1 MNQEGLTMSSIS
13 GISGASSAW
22 SDMSAM
28 RSQMQAKMFAKAD
41 ADGSGGVD
49 QTELQ
54 GVLDVVAE
62 KTGVANSSSTAEL
75 FSKMDADSDGSLSSD
90 ELAEG
95 MQGMMPP
102 PPGGGGSDGSDDLF
116 AKVDAD
122 GDSLVSKVEMQI
134 FLAKMTSGD
143 EADSATASTDT
154 TESDELFAKLDS
166 DGDGSLSQSEF
177 DAGRPEA
184 GEQTA
189 QAAGGAPPA
198 GGPGGGGGGGGG
210 VAGVTTY
217 DPLDTN
223 EDGVVSLEERMAG
236 NVSTDAVQAL
246 FEAVDTD
253 GDSEVSSAESD
264 AFLQALSAEVDSTD
278 VSAKGTLASSKLVE
292 LVQRAYAQVAS
303 ESATP
308 TQGGTINVTA

>member
-22 SDMSAM
+22 SDM

-54 GVLDVVAE
+54 GVLDAVAE
-62 KTGVANSSSTAEL
+62 KTGVAATSSTAEL
-75 FSKMDADSDGSLSSD
+75 FAKMDGDGDGSLSSD

-95 MQGMMPP
+95 MQGAMPP
-102 PPGGGGSDGSDDLF
+102 PPGGGGAGGSDDLF
-116 AKVDAD
+116 SKVDAD

-134 FLAKMTSGD
+134 FLAKMTSQD
-143 EADSATASTDT
+143 DADGASASTDT

-177 DAGRPEA
+177 DAGRPEG

-189 QAAGGAPPA
+189 QAPGGAPPA
-198 GGPGGGGGGGGG
+198 GGPGGGGGGGGGG

-264 AFLQALSAEVDSTD
+264 AFLQALNAEVDATD
-278 VSAKGTLASSKLVE
+278 VSEKGTLASSKLVE

-303 ESATP
+303 ESAAP